1 MAIVGLILLVVGGAV
16 CGAAMA
22 LGRWAA
28 GIPFGARSLRDA
40 IAFRGTQAFDPRLAI
55 ARVAGGAIG
64 WYLGVVVILT
74 IGLLSSGDVVVDEA
88 SMRVTV
94 APDGPAARAG
104 VRSGDRVLRA
114 DGAPIDSWDTL
125 KIRVAEHRSPTVHL
139 DLERDGQPL
148 AIDVVPEGTPAKIRV
163 APFVEHRSL
172 GIGGAVGKA
181 AAMPFGVI
189 ASTAKA
195 FAHLF
200 AGTERPEISGPV
212 GIVKETGK
220 AQEEGFGT
228 AMKLVGLLAAYVWP
242 ILTLAAFLSA
252 MARWLRARKTV
263 SSS

>member
-1 MAIVGLILLVVGGAV
+1 MAIVGLLLLVVGGAV
-16 CGAAMA
+16 CCATMA

-40 IAFRGTQAFDPRLAI
+40 IAFRGTQAFDARLAL
-55 ARVAGGAIG
+55 ARVVGGALG
-64 WYLGVVVILT
+64 WYVGVVLVLVV
-74 IGLLSSGDVVVDEA
+74 GLLSSGDVVIDEA

-104 VRSGDRVLRA
+104 VRNGDRVLRA
-114 DGAPIDSWDTL
+114 DGAPIDSWDAL
-125 KIRVAEHRSPTVHL
+125 KLRVAEHQSPTVHL

-148 AIDVVPEGTPAKIRV
+148 ALDVLPEGTPAKIRV

-172 GIGGAVGKA
+172 GVGGALGKA
-181 AAMPFGVI
+181 ATMPFGVT

-195 FAHLF
+195 FARLF
-200 AGTERPEISGPV
+200 AGTEKPEVSGPV

-220 AQEEGFGT
+220 AQEEGLGT
-228 AMKLVGLLAAYVWP
+228 ALKLVGLLAAYIWP
-242 ILTLAAFLSA
+242 IVTFAALLSA
-252 MARWLRARKTV
+252 VARWLRSRTTV